1 MTDEAK
7 AALVR
12 ITGRVQGVGFRFWT
26 RGQAQRLGLTGW
38 VRNEADGSVT
48 ALICGPAAAVS
59 TMLERCWRGPPG
71 ASVAN
76 IETESALVDDV
87 PLGFRITK

>member
-7 AALVR
+7 AMLLR
-12 ITGRVQGVGFRFWT
+12 ITGRVQGVGFRFWM
-26 RGQAQRLGLTGW
+26 RGQAQRLDLSGW

-48 ALICGPAAAVS
+48 ALICGPAATVS
-59 TMLERCWRGPPG
+59 TMLERCWIGPFG

-76 IETESALVDDV
+76 VETKSARIEEV
-87 PLGFRITK
+87 PSGFTITK